1 MSRFVTDTHPLV
13 WHLTGKPR
21 LSASAKK
28 VFVDADAGL
37 HQILVP
43 GIVLI
48 EMVYLAEKGII
59 PISLLYQVF
68 DRLDTPNGSYTA
80 APLNQVVARIMA
92 DRVPW
97 LAVPEL
103 ADRIVT
109 ATALALH
116 LPLITKDKRITA
128 SNLTPILW

>member
-1 MSRFVTDTHPLV
+1 MNRFVTDTHPLV
-13 WHLTGKPR
+13 WHLTGKPK
-21 LSASAKK
+21 LSPSAKK
-28 VFVDADAGL
+28 VFAETDAGL
-37 HQILVP
+37 YQILIP

-48 EMVYLAEKGII
+48 EMVYLSEKDIL
-59 PISLLYQVF
+59 PATLFHQTL
-68 DRLDTPNGSYTA
+68 DLLDTPNGSYA
-80 APLNQVVARIMA
+80 VAPLDQAVARIMV

-97 LAVPEL
+97 SAVSEL

-109 ATALALH
+109 ATAISLH